1 MPIYEYRCTSC
12 SNEFEFLKLKLDAP
26 DPQCPACQAEG
37 AQRLISRLG
46 LAGTTP
52 ATGDALFESDKLSF
66 TQRQGLK
73 GRVPQAAKV
82 AYNNMRAARQ
92 AEGKELTHT
101 HLSEDELAELDPDDP
116 LRLQQGHYHDDDHV
130 HIVDDEP
137 EGSATPAA
145 PAASELPTD
154 SE

>member
-1 MPIYEYRCTSC
+1 MPIYEYRCNTC
-12 SNEFEFLKLKLDAP
+12 SYEFEFLQLQRDAP
-26 DPQCPACQAEG
+26 DPKCPDCQAEG
-37 AQRLISRLG
+37 VQRLISRLG

-52 ATGDALFESDKLSF
+52 PTGDALFDSDKLTF

-101 HLSEDELAELDPDDP
+101 HLSQEELAELDPDDP

-130 HIVDDEP
+130 HLVDDEADV
-137 EGSATPAA
+137 SQTP
-145 PAASELPTD
+145 LPPD
-154 SE
+154 SLAGDDHEH

>member
-1 MPIYEYRCTSC
+1 MPIYEYRCTRC

-37 AQRLISRLG
+37 VQRLISRLG

-101 HLSEDELAELDPDDP
+101 HLSEDELAELDPDDCNKGITMMMTTFT
-116 LRLQQGHYHDDDHV
+116 LLMMSQKALQHRRHLLLLSFQ
-130 HIVDDEP
+130 
-137 EGSATPAA
+137 
-145 PAASELPTD
+145 PTV
-154 SE
+154 SK